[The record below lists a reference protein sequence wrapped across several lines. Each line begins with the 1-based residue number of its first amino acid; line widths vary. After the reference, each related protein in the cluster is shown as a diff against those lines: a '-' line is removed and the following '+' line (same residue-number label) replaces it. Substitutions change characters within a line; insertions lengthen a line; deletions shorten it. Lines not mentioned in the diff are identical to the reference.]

1 MTFLLLTG
9 AGFSYNWGGPLAS
22 DVFSALLADRDL
34 DEHTRDLLFDSNGAF
49 EKVLADLHLSTDRD
63 DQRRHEALVTAVAGI
78 FYGMNNTF
86 MHIFMHIQFEF
97 ENPPSVQHSMASF
110 LSRFH
115 AIFTL
120 NQDAL
125 LEQHYNPTIGPPMN
139 WGHLQL
145 PGMRFMQPYQPSG
158 ARQDKFA
165 VMEPNPPFGTFGT
178 GAQPYVKLHGSVNW
192 SESNMGKR
200 ILIMGGQKAVSIGRH
215 PILTWYHDEFRKM
228 LLQPSARLMV
238 IGYSFS
244 DTHINDAIVDGI
256 AAGLKL
262 FVVDPYALKVL
273 KNDPRIGSA
282 RSSLT
287 GYSDRPLKTTFGGDR
302 YAHAQISKFL
312 FLS

>member
-22 DVFSALLADRDL
+22 DVFSALLADKDL
-34 DEHTRDLLFDSNGAF
+34 DEHTRDLLFDSSGAF
-49 EKVLADLHLSTDRD
+49 EKVLADLHLSTDPD
-63 DQRRHEALVTAVAGI
+63 DQRRHEALITAVAGI

-86 MHIFMHIQFEF
+86 MHVQFEF

-125 LEQHYNPTIGPPMN
+125 LEQHYNPMIGPPMN

-165 VMEPNPPFGTFGT
+165 VMEPNPRFGTFGT

-200 ILIMGGQKAVSIGRH
+200 ILIMGGQHRALPNPDVVSRRVSQDAAAAFGEADGHRVQLQRH
-215 PILTWYHDEFRKM
+215 PYQRCRRGRYRRWPE
-228 LLQPSARLMV
+228 
-238 IGYSFS
+238 
-244 DTHINDAIVDGI
+244 AIC
-256 AAGLKL
+256 
-262 FVVDPYALKVL
+262 
-273 KNDPRIGSA
+273 R
-282 RSSLT
+282 
-287 GYSDRPLKTTFGGDR
+287 
-302 YAHAQISKFL
+302 
-312 FLS
+312 

>member
-1 MTFLLLTG
+1 MTFTLLTG

-22 DVFSALLADRDL
+22 DVFGALLGDKDM
-34 DEHTRDLLFDSNGAF
+34 DQHTRDLLFDSGGAF
-49 EKVLADLHLSTDRD
+49 EKVMADLQISTDPT
-63 DQRRHEALVTAVAGI
+63 DQKRHETLITAVAGI
-78 FYGMNNTF
+78 FNGMNNTF
-86 MHIFMHIQFEF
+86 MHMQFEF

-125 LEQHYNPTIGPPMN
+125 LEQHYNPMIGPPMN

-145 PGMRFMQPYQPSG
+145 PGMKFMQPFRPTG

-165 VMEPNPPFGTFGT
+165 IMEPNSPFTTFGS

-192 SESNMGKR
+192 VESNMGKR
-200 ILIMGGQKAVSIGRH
+200 ILIMGGQKAVSIGLY
-215 PILTWYHDEFRKM
+215 PILKWYHEEFRKM
-228 LLQPSARLMV
+228 LLRPSAKLMV

-244 DTHINDAIVDGI
+244 DTHINDAIVDGLN
-256 AAGLKL
+256 AGLKL
-262 FVVDPYALKVL
+262 FVIDPYALKAL
-273 KNDPRIGSA
+273 QNDPRIGKA
-282 RSSLT
+282 RSALI

-302 YAHAQISKFL
+302 YAHTQVSKF
-312 FLS
+312 FDP

>member
-22 DVFSALLADRDL
+22 DVFSALLADSDL
-34 DEHTRDLLFDSNGAF
+34 DDHTRDLLFDSGGAF
-49 EKVLADLHLSTDRD
+49 EKVLADLQLSTDPD
-63 DQRRHEALVTAVAGI
+63 DQKRYDALITSVVGI
-78 FYGMNNTF
+78 FNGMNNTF
-86 MHIFMHIQFEF
+86 MHMQFEF
-97 ENPPSVQHSMASF
+97 ENPPSVQHSLASF

-125 LEQHYNPTIGPPMN
+125 LEQHYNPMIGPPMN

-145 PGMRFMQPYQPSG
+145 PGMGFMQPFRPSG

-165 VMEPNPPFGTFGT
+165 LMEPNPPFGTFGS

-192 SESNMGKR
+192 VESNMGKR
-200 ILIMGGQKAVSIGRH
+200 ILIMGGQKAVSIGRY
-215 PILTWYHDEFRKM
+215 PILTWYHDQFRTM
-228 LLQPSARLMV
+228 LLRPSARLMV

-244 DTHINDAIVDGI
+244 DTHINDAIVDGL

-262 FVVDPYALKVL
+262 FVVDPFALKVL

-282 RSSLT
+282 RSSLI
-287 GYSDRPLKTTFGGDR
+287 GYSDRSLKTTFGGDR
-302 YAHAQISKFL
+302 YAHAQISKF
-312 FLS
+312 FDP

>member
-22 DVFSALLADRDL
+22 DVFSALLADTGL
-34 DEHTRDLLFDSNGAF
+34 DSHTRDLLFDSGGAF
-49 EKVLADLHLSTDRD
+49 ETVLADLQLSKDPG
-63 DQRRHEALVTAVAGI
+63 DQKRYDALITSVVGI
-78 FYGMNNTF
+78 FNGMNNTF
-86 MHIFMHIQFEF
+86 MHMQFEF
-97 ENPPSVQHSMASF
+97 ENPPSVQHSMTSF
-110 LSRFH
+110 LTRFH

-125 LEQHYNPTIGPPMN
+125 LEQHYNPMIGPPMN

-145 PGMRFMQPYQPSG
+145 PGTRLMPRFQPSG

-165 VMEPNPPFGTFGT
+165 LMEPNPPFRTFGS

-192 SESNMGKR
+192 VESNMGKR
-200 ILIMGGQKAVSIGRH
+200 ILIMGGQKAVSIGRY

-228 LLQPSARLMV
+228 LLRPSAKLMV

-244 DTHINDAIVDGI
+244 DSHINDAIVDGT

-262 FVVDPYALKVL
+262 FIVDPFALKVL

-282 RSSLT
+282 RSSLI

-302 YAHAQISKFL
+302 YAHAQVSKF
-312 FLS
+312 FDQ

>member
-97 ENPPSVQHSMASF
+97 ENPP
-110 LSRFH
+110 
-115 AIFTL
+115 
-120 NQDAL
+120 
-125 LEQHYNPTIGPPMN
+125 
-139 WGHLQL
+139 
-145 PGMRFMQPYQPSG
+145 

>member
-22 DVFSALLADRDL
+22 DVFSALLADKDL
-34 DEHTRDLLFDSNGAF
+34 DDHTRDLLFDSGGAF
-49 EKVLADLHLSTDRD
+49 ETVLADLQLSTDPT
-63 DQRRHEALVTAVAGI
+63 DQKRHDALITAVAGI
-78 FYGMNNTF
+78 FHGMNNTF
-86 MHIFMHIQFEF
+86 MHVQFEF
-97 ENPPSVQHSMASF
+97 ENPPSVQHSMTSF

-125 LEQHYNPTIGPPMN
+125 LEQHYNPMLGPPNN

-145 PGMRFMQPYQPSG
+145 PGMRFMPPFQPSG

-165 VMEPNPPFGTFGT
+165 LMEPHPPFGTFGS
-178 GAQPYVKLHGSVNW
+178 GAQLYVKLHGSVNW
-192 SESNMGKR
+192 VESNMGKR
-200 ILIMGGQKAVSIGRH
+200 ILIMGGQKAVSIGRY

-228 LLQPSARLMV
+228 LLRPSARLMV

-244 DTHINDAIVDGI
+244 DTHINDAIVDGL

-282 RSSLT
+282 RSSLI

-302 YAHAQISKFL
+302 YAHSQVSKF
-312 FLS
+312 FDP